1 MPVLEHES
9 TASSRHMNKAM
20 PKVRIGYADKRNDC
34 IQWENSRHAE
44 LVHNAVCAGPVVP
57 RV

>member
-20 PKVRIGYADKRNDC
+20 PKVRIGYADKRNDS
-34 IQWENSRHAE
+34 INGKTRAMRSSFIM
-44 LVHNAVCAGPVVP
+44 LCAGPVVP